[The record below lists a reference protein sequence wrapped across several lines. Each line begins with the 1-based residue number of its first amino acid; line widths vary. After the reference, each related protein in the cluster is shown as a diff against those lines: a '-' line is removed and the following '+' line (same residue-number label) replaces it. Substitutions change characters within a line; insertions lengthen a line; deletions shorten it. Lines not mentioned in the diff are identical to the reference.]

1 MSEESERRKTRWR
14 RRRRRSWGGDVLSE
28 RVVCLVFLSWVL
40 GLS

>member
-1 MSEESERRKTRWR
+1 VEEEEEF
-14 RRRRRSWGGDVLSE
+14 WGGDVLSA

>member
-14 RRRRRSWGGDVLSE
+14 SLGGDVLSA
-28 RVVCLVFLSWVL
+28 RVVCLVFLSWNL